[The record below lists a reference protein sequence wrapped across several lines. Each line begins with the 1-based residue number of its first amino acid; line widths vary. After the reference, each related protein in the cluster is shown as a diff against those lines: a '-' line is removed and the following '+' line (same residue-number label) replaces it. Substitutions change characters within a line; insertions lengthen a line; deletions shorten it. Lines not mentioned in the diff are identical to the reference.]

1 MIVMQITKELST
13 LIYPA
18 HVEDVR
24 VNLESITFLKVRK
37 IMYLDKAYIIKK
49 RNV

>member
-1 MIVMQITKELST
+1 MKLLT

-18 HVEDVR
+18 YFEDVHKD
-24 VNLESITFLKVRK
+24 VNLESITFMKVMK
-37 IMYLDKAYIIKK
+37 IMYLDKAYIIVK